1 MTEKPINFNIEPYNL
16 CYFQKRCILALLQA
30 ASRGFTY
37 GNVDA
42 EVSLSWVFRLGVYL
56 LFFLPNNSCG
66 GVFIFS
72 TDLLIN

>member
-42 EVSLSWVFRLGVYL
+42 EVSLS
-56 LFFLPNNSCG
+56 
-66 GVFIFS
+66 
-72 TDLLIN
+72 